1 MSVTH
6 KWMVSTKKSHMLKR
20 VVSPAS
26 LFQYVWPF
34 SVHEALKGE
43 RNNHSIQQVNVIN
56 VVNVHNKK
64 ITLQEITEAS
74 ETKILVEIEV
84 NMACH
89 CFNTL
94 KINKEMFSNYPLS

>member
-1 MSVTH
+1 MNTI
-6 KWMVSTKKSHMLKR
+6 TIAYNKSIK
-20 VVSPAS
+20 
-26 LFQYVWPF
+26 
-34 SVHEALKGE
+34 
-43 RNNHSIQQVNVIN
+43 
-56 VVNVHNKK
+56 NVHNKK